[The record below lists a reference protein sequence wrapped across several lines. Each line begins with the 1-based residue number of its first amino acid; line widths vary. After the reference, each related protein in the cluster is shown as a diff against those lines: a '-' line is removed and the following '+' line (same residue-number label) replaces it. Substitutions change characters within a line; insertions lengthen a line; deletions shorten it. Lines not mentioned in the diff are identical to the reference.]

1 MDINLL
7 SKEEISTLS
16 SCFLF
21 KNISIELIVNA
32 ASSDGCHMKEFSD
45 MEIISCADIGIII
58 SGAAKVHSLS
68 GRHKLAMRRLSA
80 GDIFGVSALFSGSGY
95 VTEIVSSGNCK
106 IVFLEQE
113 LLEELM
119 QENFLIAENY
129 IHFLSGRIRF
139 LNRKIAC
146 LAAGTVEEMLSLY
159 LLDTNRENIYIDSF
173 SGLAEE
179 LGVGRASLYR
189 SLDKLEDD
197 GYISRSLHEILIL
210 DKKGL
215 ETLLK

>member
-16 SCFLF
+16 NCFLL
-21 KNISIELIVNA
+21 NGIDIESVINTAISE
-32 ASSDGCHMKEFSD
+32 GCHMREFSD
-45 MEIISCADIGIII
+45 MEIIKCSDIGIII
-58 SGAAKVHSLS
+58 SGAAKVRSLS
-68 GRHKLAMRRLSA
+68 GRHKLAMRRLA
-80 GDIFGVSALFSGSGY
+80 VGDIFGVSALFSGSGY
-95 VTEIVSSGNCK
+95 VTEISSSGNCK
-106 IVFLEQE
+106 IVFLTQE
-113 LLEELM
+113 LLERLM
-119 QENFLIAENY
+119 KENYLVADNY
-129 IHFLSGRIRF
+129 IHFLSERIRF

-159 LLDTNRENIYIDSF
+159 LLYTNRESIYIDSF

-189 SLDKLEDD
+189 SLDKLEDC
-197 GYISRSLHEILIL
+197 GYISRSLHEILVL
-210 DKKGL
+210 DKNGL